1 MAASGWPEIFWKQFL
16 GKKLH
21 RSFSDG
27 TIYLLFSRVVIFAI
41 TLHFMTYMDNYILE
55 DAVYTRTEIWQ
66 TFPLFASKPDIEN
79 YYSKW
84 QFFMKRNVDYSR
96 LFTLWKNN
104 NISNNVKLDSSFSN
118 QFCFALMI

>member
-1 MAASGWPEIFWKQFL
+1 
-16 GKKLH
+16 
-21 RSFSDG
+21 
-27 TIYLLFSRVVIFAI
+27 
-41 TLHFMTYMDNYILE
+41 MTYMDNYILE

-66 TFPLFASKPDIEN
+66 TFPLFASKLDIEN
-79 YYSKW
+79 DYSKW